1 MGADQVLRRLEAELG
16 GTARVSTELAR
27 AAGRGEALRLLSPD
41 SQPAVRA
48 AAEDWDALVHGAG
61 GPEALWGTRAPPAD
75 WAEAADRLMA
85 LLLSMS
91 TRGAQRGSAA
101 AATGPPHTSA
111 ARLQPP
117 EGELPASATSK
128 LVALKSDAGEAGRR
142 AADAAVLEPL
152 TTLAVQRREW
162 SATPSAGP

>member
-1 MGADQVLRRLEAELG
+1 MSVEQVLRRLETELG

-27 AAGRGEALRLLSPD
+27 VAGRGEALRLLSPD

-48 AAEDWDALVHGAG
+48 AAEDWDALVRGAG
-61 GPEALWGTRAPPAD
+61 GAEALWGTRAPPAD

-85 LLLSMS
+85 LLLSTT
-91 TRGAQRGSAA
+91 TRGAQRVGTAA
-101 AATGPPHTSA
+101 VAGPPHTGT

-142 AADAAVLEPL
+142 AADAA
-152 TTLAVQRREW
+152 
-162 SATPSAGP
+162 